1 MIQNL
6 PKKKREQLCPIYRK
20 TVVILFFWM
29 CKERTLGATES
40 KRIKFVVSCLDSNK
54 KKLNQGLVESHLTI
68 FDTVSEK
75 RFFMWLQIIANW
87 EKKNG
92 EEIHWPT
99 FCSVVWWCSCV
110 LTLMVVDKV
119 KNCPIAITADF
130 DPMMMANYIKIDY
143 D

>member
-1 MIQNL
+1 
-6 PKKKREQLCPIYRK
+6 
-20 TVVILFFWM
+20 M

-87 EKKNG
+87 EKKMEKKFIG
-92 EEIHWPT
+92 RL
-99 FCSVVWWCSCV
+99 FVV
-110 LTLMVVDKV
+110 LFGGVVV
-119 KNCPIAITADF
+119 F
-130 DPMMMANYIKIDY
+130 
-143 D
+143 